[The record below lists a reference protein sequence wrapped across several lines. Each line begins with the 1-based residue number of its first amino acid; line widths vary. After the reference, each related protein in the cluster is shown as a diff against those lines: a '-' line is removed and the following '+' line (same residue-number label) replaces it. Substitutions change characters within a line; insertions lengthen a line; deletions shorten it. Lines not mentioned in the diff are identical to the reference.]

1 MHLVLSQKAQNN
13 NSNTTLFKKMQYP
26 GPWESR
32 GEGIKLVHKRL
43 LVEGFAS
50 RLTKLGFRF
59 SSKLASDQSK
69 DVSEHAR
76 LKESHNTQREN
87 IELFLSI
94 VYKRKLFPSS
104 PHIEDTG

>member
-1 MHLVLSQKAQNN
+1 
-13 NSNTTLFKKMQYP
+13 MQYP

-32 GEGIKLVHKRL
+32 GKGIKLVHKRL

-59 SSKLASDQSK
+59 SSKPASDQSK
-69 DVSEHAR
+69 DVSEHAW
-76 LKESHNTQREN
+76 LKESQDTQCES

-94 VYKRKLFPSS
+94 VYKRKLFHSS
-104 PHIEDTG
+104 PYIEDTG